1 MFKMKGIINSDL
13 SLLLLISICISAVAI
28 GITDFLTYRIPNI
41 LIIIFAFCTLL
52 FETMYRKP
60 YLSEYILSC
69 TLFFT
74 IYFIIFKHI
83 GGLGFGDVKYAA
95 AIGLLLGFCGGFTAV
110 IAGTASAIVYA
121 LGMYAKSIIKKQEKD
136 FRTIKIPYG
145 TFLSAG
151 TVFVFLMRNI
161 YLL

>member
-1 MFKMKGIINSDL
+1 MKGIINPDV
-13 SLLLLISICISAVAI
+13 SLLLLIGICISAVAI

-41 LIIIFAFCTLL
+41 LIIIFVSCTIL
-52 FETMYRKP
+52 FEIMYRKQ
-60 YLSEYILSC
+60 YVCEYILSC

-83 GGLGFGDVKYAA
+83 GGLGFGDVKFAA
-95 AIGLLLGFCGGFTAV
+95 AIGLLLGFSGAFAAV
-110 IAGTASAIVYA
+110 IAATATAIVYA
-121 LGMYAKSIIKKQEKD
+121 LGLYAKSIIKKQEKN

-151 TVFVFLMRNI
+151 AVFVFLMRQM
-161 YLL
+161 YFL